1 MNNAISEFYFKRP
14 ENRLQDIDHLI
25 DYMERL
31 VQGTLRVHGYSS
43 SAPDWYYPPPTHS
56 ELDNVCAE
64 AFAVLKKLDAD
75 KEFQQYLQ
83 DRSKGI
89 SRPGGTDWIWHDIIV
104 PLFSSP
110 KVAAAL
116 PVLTV
121 SNIKLLLDDVPVYW
135 QHDIEVLLGVHRII
149 GDGIRSNGTI
159 RLDRVLKYY
168 LISPSSP
175 QTAVQWTAVLDSLKE
190 RRAARVLGHDGQ
202 LSDLDLIMDEQDD
215 KRILD
220 IIYNTQAEHND
231 SLINYLAMP
240 FFTIDLQR
248 QIANTP
254 TVVLERLVNTEN
266 SLALGRRLVKA
277 LDWYG
282 SKEGETCPQP
292 VLAKLVW
299 RALWLSVA
307 APPTHPECLYSNFD
321 LVRFTGQKVNYS
333 FIRNDIVKDLKDRL
347 GIFAP
352 VVHLVMRVIEANTSS
367 ELWVR
372 DIPDDLTYAGSSR
385 WVNFRSGFI
394 LAEAIAPGSS
404 KHMNFEQL
412 LNLPAEYS
420 HAASPERQA
429 LVAASR
435 MAPAVQWAVGIGVQ
449 AIKHQGY
456 SAEEIER
463 AIEVLEEH
471 ERDPELNAEM
481 LRAVPHYES

>member
-1 MNNAISEFYFKRP
+1 MSNANSDFFFKRP
-14 ENRLQDIDHLI
+14 ENRLQDIDHLT

-31 VQGTLRVHGYSS
+31 VQGTLRAHGYSS
-43 SAPDWYYPPPTHS
+43 STPDWYYPPPTHS

-64 AFAVLKKLDAD
+64 AFTILEKLDAD
-75 KEFQQYLQ
+75 EEFQQYLQ
-83 DRSKGI
+83 DRNKGI
-89 SRPGGTDWIWHDIIV
+89 SRPGETDWIWHHIIV

-110 KVAAAL
+110 KVAAVL
-116 PVLTV
+116 PVLT
-121 SNIKLLLDDVPVYW
+121 SYNIKLLLEDVPVCW

-149 GDGIRSNGTI
+149 GDGIRSNRTI
-159 RLDRVLKYY
+159 RLDLVLKYY
-168 LISPSSP
+168 LITPSSP

-215 KRILD
+215 QCILD
-220 IIYNTQAEHND
+220 VIYKTQAEHND
-231 SLINYLAMP
+231 SLINYLAVS
-240 FFTIDLQR
+240 FFTVELQR

-307 APPTHPECLYSNFD
+307 APPTHPEYLYSNYD

-372 DIPDDLTYAGSSR
+372 DIPNDLTYAGSST

-404 KHMNFEQL
+404 RHMNFEQL
-412 LNLPAEYS
+412 LNLPAQHS
-420 HAASPERQA
+420 RAASPERQA

-435 MAPAVQWAVGIGVQ
+435 LAPAVQWAVGNGVQ

>member
-1 MNNAISEFYFKRP
+1 MSDANSDFYFNRP
-14 ENRLQDIDHLI
+14 ENRLQDIDHLT

-31 VQGTLRVHGYSS
+31 VHGTLRVHGYSW
-43 SAPDWYYPPPTHS
+43 SAPHWYYPPPTHS

-64 AFAVLKKLDAD
+64 TFAVLTKLDAD
-75 KEFQQYLQ
+75 EEFQQYLQ
-83 DRSKGI
+83 DRKNGT
-89 SRPGGTDWIWHDIIV
+89 SRPGGTEGIWHDIIV
-104 PLFSSP
+104 PLFSSTQ
-110 KVAAAL
+110 VAAAL
-116 PVLTV
+116 PVLTS
-121 SNIKLLLDDVPVYW
+121 SNIKLLLEDVPVNW

-149 GDGIRSNGTI
+149 GDGIRSNRTI
-159 RLDRVLKYY
+159 RLDLVLKYY
-168 LISPSSP
+168 VITPSSP

-202 LSDLDLIMDEQDD
+202 LSDLDLMLDEQDD
-215 KRILD
+215 KCILD
-220 IIYNTQAEHND
+220 VINKTQAEHND

-240 FFTIDLQR
+240 FFTIELEQ

-254 TVVLERLVNTEN
+254 TVVLERLVNAEN

-277 LDWYG
+277 LEWYG

-307 APPTHPECLYSNFD
+307 APPDHPQCLYSSYD
-321 LVRFTGQKVNYS
+321 LMRFTGQKVNYS
-333 FIRNDIVKDLKDRL
+333 FIRNDIIKDLKERL

-352 VVHLVMRVIEANTSS
+352 VARLVMRVIEANTSS

-372 DIPDDLTYAGSSR
+372 DIPDDLTYAGSSS

-404 KHMNFEQL
+404 RHMNFEQL
-412 LNLPAEYS
+412 LNLPAE
-420 HAASPERQA
+420 HGRADSPERQA

-435 MAPAVQWAVGIGVQ
+435 RSPAVQWAIGSGVQ
-449 AIKHQGY
+449 PIKHQGY

-463 AIEVLEEH
+463 AIEVLEAH
-471 ERDPELNAEM
+471 ERNPELNAAL
-481 LRAVPHYES
+481 LRDVPHES